1 MRRRNTGAKQL
12 PMSEASDT
20 VGVILA
26 GGLARRM
33 GELGKNDKALLALDG
48 RPILTHVIERLTPQ
62 VGAMAINA
70 NGDAARFGDFGLPV
84 VPDSVEGFAGPLAGV
99 LAGLDWAAHAA
110 PEAEWVVS
118 IACDTPFFP
127 ADLVSRLH
135 EAVKGEGAD
144 MACAASG
151 GRHHPV
157 FGLWPVRL
165 RESLRAALTEEGLRK
180 VDIWTGRHRLAVA
193 EFAATPY
200 DPFFNANRPED
211 LAEAE
216 RMAKEAAR

>member
-1 MRRRNTGAKQL
+1 MAETSSCA
-12 PMSEASDT
+12 
-20 VGVILA
+20 GVILA

-33 GELGKNDKALLALDG
+33 GELGQNDKALLQLDG
-48 RPILTHVIERLTPQ
+48 RPILTHVIERLRPQ
-62 VGAMAINA
+62 VGSMVINA
-70 NGDAARFGDFGLPV
+70 NGDPARFDRFGLPV
-84 VPDSVEGFAGPLAGV
+84 APDSVEGFAGPLAGV
-99 LAGLDWAAHAA
+99 LAGLDWAAEHAPDA
-110 PEAEWVVS
+110 SWVVS

-127 ADLVSRLH
+127 TDLVSRLMAAM
-135 EAVKGEGAD
+135 ERDGAD

-165 RESLRAALTEEGLRK
+165 RADLRAALVEEGLRK
-180 VDIWTGRHRLAVA
+180 VDIWTGRYGLAVA
-193 EFAATPY
+193 EFETTPY

-216 RMAKEAAR
+216 RMVKEGAR